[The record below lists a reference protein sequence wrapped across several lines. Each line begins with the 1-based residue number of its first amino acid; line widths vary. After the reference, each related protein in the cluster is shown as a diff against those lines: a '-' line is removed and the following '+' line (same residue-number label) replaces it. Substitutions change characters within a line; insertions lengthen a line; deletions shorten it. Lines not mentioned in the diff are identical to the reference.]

1 MEGGSAMEQN
11 REYMDRI
18 EQLLKKQSN
27 LILLQS
33 VLIAILALGG
43 IALVVM
49 VGRLLPDLQVLMT
62 QMEAT
67 LTDMEQITAQLAEA
81 DLKGMVDNVDQLVN
95 SSQSAVEQAMEKL
108 NGLDLD
114 TLNKAIKDLAS
125 VIEPLAKFFNVFH

>member
-1 MEGGSAMEQN
+1 MEQN

-62 QMEAT
+62 QMEST

>member
-1 MEGGSAMEQN
+1 MEQN

-62 QMEAT
+62 QMEST
-67 LTDMEQITAQLAEA
+67 LTDMEQITAQLEEA
-81 DLKGMVDNVDQLVN
+81 DLKGVVDNVDQLVN

>member
-62 QMEAT
+62 QMEST

>member
-11 REYMDRI
+11 WEYMDRI

-62 QMEAT
+62 QMEST

>member
-1 MEGGSAMEQN
+1 MEQN

-62 QMEAT
+62 QMEST

-108 NGLDLD
+108 NAIDFDALNEAIEDLSD
-114 TLNKAIKDLAS
+114 
-125 VIEPLAKFFNVFH
+125 VIDPIARFFNKYKIG